1 MKRHPRAWQ
10 LMAIALASVLGAA
23 RSEAQAAAGPA
34 VGDIAPDFS
43 LPAAT
48 REGVSSTPVSL
59 SSLKGQTVVLA
70 FFYKARTKG

>member
-1 MKRHPRAWQ
+1 
-10 LMAIALASVLGAA
+10 MAIALASVIGAA
-23 RSEAQAAAGPA
+23 RSDAQAAGPA

-48 REGVSSTPVSL
+48 REGVSTTPVSL